1 MMEQRFPWWIK
12 LTLLALLVAGVFW
25 VLALVRGVVTMVVFG
40 ALLAYLFDPLVNRLE
55 ARGLGRTPAAVVVF
69 AGISL
74 GVVAL
79 LALLFPAVAA
89 QVQAIQ
95 TGFDVERARALVE
108 DLEAI
113 LEARLAVVGVEDLDL
128 LGAVQRFVAT
138 NVGDVLN
145 YVPGVLSVMIQLVII
160 PFIMFFLLKDGRR
173 IKKGF
178 ITLVPNRYFEFTLTV
193 LHKTDVQLG
202 NYLRGQLIASLVV
215 ALLSMAALWVLRVD
229 YFVLI
234 GLFAGLTNMIPY
246 LGPIAGA
253 LVAVLVSVITTGSV
267 ATVVPIIVAFVV
279 IQAIDNAGVQ
289 PLVLARNVE
298 LHPLLIL
305 LTLVLAGQFFGVLG
319 LLLAVPATA
328 VLKVFV
334 QETVANLRYYRLA

>member
-1 MMEQRFPWWIK
+1 MEQSIPLWIK
-12 LTLLALLVAGVFW
+12 IALLAALAVGLFW
-25 VLALVRGVVTMVVFG
+25 VLASVPGIVTLVVLG

-55 ARGLGRTPAAVVVF
+55 ARGLGRTLATVVVF
-69 AGISL
+69 VGT
-74 GVVAL
+74 L
-79 LALLFPAVAA
+79 LVIATLLVLFFPAVAA
-89 QVQAIQ
+89 QARAIQ
-95 TGFDVERARALVE
+95 TGFDVERARTVVE
-108 DLEAI
+108 DLEVL
-113 LEARLAVVGVEDLDL
+113 LEVRLAALGVEDLDL
-128 LGAVQRFVAT
+128 MSNVQQVVVT
-138 NVGDVLN
+138 NVDDLLN
-145 YVPGVLSVMIQLVII
+145 YVPGVLSLVTQLVII

-178 ITLVPNRYFEFTLTV
+178 INLVPNRYFEFTLNV

-215 ALLSMAALWVLRVD
+215 ALLSIVALWLLRVD

-253 LVAVLVSVITTGSV
+253 TVAALVSVITTGGF
-267 ATVVPIIVAFVV
+267 ATVLPIIIAFVV

-289 PLVLARNVE
+289 PLVLARNVN

-305 LTLVLAGQFFGVLG
+305 LTLIIAGKFFGVLG

-334 QETVANLRYYRLA
+334 QETFANLRRYRLA

>member
-1 MMEQRFPWWIK
+1 MEQKIPLWIK
-12 LTLLALLVAGVFW
+12 IVLLAVLGIGLFW
-25 VLALVRGVVTMVVFG
+25 VLIWLRGIVTLVVLG

-55 ARGLGRTPAAVVVF
+55 ARGLGRTLATVIVF

-74 GVVAL
+74 AIGAFLVL
-79 LALLFPAVAA
+79 FFPAVTA
-89 QVQAIQ
+89 QARAIQ
-95 TGFDVERARALVE
+95 TGFDMERARVIVE
-108 DLEAI
+108 ELEVL
-113 LEARLAVVGVEDLDL
+113 LETRLAVVGVEDLDL
-128 LGAVQRFVAT
+128 MSSVQQFVVT
-138 NVGDVLN
+138 NVDDVLN
-145 YVPGVLSVMIQLVII
+145 YVPGVLSLLTQLVII

-178 ITLVPNRYFEFTLTV
+178 INLVPNRYFEFTLNV

-202 NYLRGQLIASLVV
+202 NYLRGQLFASLVV
-215 ALLSMAALWVLRVD
+215 ALLSIGVLWVLKVD

-234 GLFAGLTNMIPY
+234 GLFAGLANMIPY

-253 LVAVLVSVITTGSV
+253 SVAVLVSVITTGSL
-267 ATVVPIIVAFVV
+267 ATVLPIIVAFVI
-279 IQAIDNAGVQ
+279 IQTIDNAGVQ

-305 LTLVLAGQFFGVLG
+305 LTLILAGKLFGVLG

-334 QETVANLRYYRLA
+334 QETFANLRRYRLA

>member
-1 MMEQRFPWWIK
+1 MEQKIPLWIK
-12 LTLLALLVAGVFW
+12 IALLAVLGVGLLW
-25 VLALVRGVVTMVVFG
+25 VLASVRGIVTLVVFG

-55 ARGLGRTPAAVVVF
+55 ARGLGRTLATVIVF
-69 AGISL
+69 AGTSL
-74 GVVAL
+74 AIATL
-79 LALLFPAVAA
+79 LVLFFPAVAA
-89 QVQAIQ
+89 QAQAIQ
-95 TGFDVERARALVE
+95 TGFDMESARAVVE
-108 DLEAI
+108 ELEVL
-113 LEARLAVVGVEDLDL
+113 LETRLAVVGVEDLDL
-128 LGAVQRFVAT
+128 MRSAEDFITT
-138 NVGDVLN
+138 NMNDLLN
-145 YVPGVLSVMIQLVII
+145 YVPGVLSLLTQLVII

-178 ITLVPNRYFEFTLTV
+178 INLVPNRYFEFTLNV

-202 NYLRGQLIASLVV
+202 NYLRGQLFASLVV
-215 ALLSMAALWVLRVD
+215 ALLSIGALWVLKVD

-253 LVAVLVSVITTGSV
+253 SVAVLVSIITTGSL
-267 ATVVPIIVAFVV
+267 TTMLPIIVAFVV

-305 LTLVLAGQFFGVLG
+305 LTLILGGKLFGVLG

-334 QETVANLRYYRLA
+334 QETFANLRRYHLA